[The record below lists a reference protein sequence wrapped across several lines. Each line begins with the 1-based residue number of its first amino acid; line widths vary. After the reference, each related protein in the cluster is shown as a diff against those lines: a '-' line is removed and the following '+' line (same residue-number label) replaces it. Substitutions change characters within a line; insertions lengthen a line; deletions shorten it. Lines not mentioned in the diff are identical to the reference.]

1 MVKQQ
6 LHIVKIGGNIIND
19 EGALFSFLKDFS
31 ELDSPKIL
39 VHGGGKRATEI
50 AEAMGLK
57 PKMIAGRRVTD
68 EATLEVVTMVY
79 AGLLNK
85 KITAQLQKL
94 NCYALGLSG
103 ADANCIVAHKRIVAA
118 VDYGFAGDVDT
129 INSEFIQVIL
139 QNNITPVF
147 CAITH
152 DKNGQLLNT
161 NADTIAS
168 EIAIAMSN
176 SYEVVLNYIFELKG
190 VLEDIKDENSV
201 IQHINLEK
209 YEQLIE
215 SGIITEGM
223 VPKLHNCFNALKK
236 GVQKVNIGDAS
247 LIKNTNNL
255 FTSLTIDN
263 FS

>member
-1 MVKQQ
+1 MKKSK
-6 LHIVKIGGNIIND
+6 LKIVKIGGNIIND
-19 EGALFSFLKDFS
+19 EAALISFLKDFS
-31 ELDSPKIL
+31 EMDSPKLL

-50 AEAMGLK
+50 SEAMGLQ

-85 KITAQLQKL
+85 NITAKLQKF
-94 NCYALGLSG
+94 NCNALGLTG
-103 ADANCIVAHKRIVAA
+103 VDANSILAHKRIVAD
-118 VDYGFAGDVDT
+118 VDYGFAGDVDA
-129 INSEFIQVIL
+129 INAGFITVL
-139 QNNITPVF
+139 MQNNITPVF

-176 SYEVVLNYIFELKG
+176 IFEVELNYVFELKG
-190 VLEDIKDENSV
+190 VLENIADKNSV
-201 IQHINLEK
+201 IQHIDLKK
-209 YEQLIE
+209 YEQLVKGGVI
-215 SGIITEGM
+215 SEGM
-223 VPKLHNCFNALKK
+223 IPKLHNCFNALKK

-247 LIKNTNNL
+247 LVKKYINL
-255 FTSLTIDN
+255 HTTLTIDN
-263 FS
+263 

>member
-1 MVKQQ
+1 MAKQQ

-19 EGALFSFLKDFS
+19 EVALYSFLKDFS
-31 ELDSPKIL
+31 EMDEPKIL

-50 AEAMGLK
+50 SEAMGLQ
-57 PKMIAGRRVTD
+57 PKMIAGRRITD

-94 NCYALGLSG
+94 NCNALGLSG
-103 ADANCIVAHKRIVAA
+103 ADANCILAHKRIVAE
-118 VDYGFAGDVDT
+118 VDYGFAGDVDA
-129 INSEFIQVIL
+129 INAEFITVLL
-139 QNNITPVF
+139 QNKVTPVF

-152 DKNGQLLNT
+152 DKHGQLLNT

-168 EIAIAMSN
+168 EIAVAMSDF
-176 SYEVVLNYIFELKG
+176 YDVALNYVFELKG
-190 VLEDIKDENSV
+190 VLENIADKNSV
-201 IQHINLEK
+201 IRHINLKK

-215 SGIITEGM
+215 DGVISEGM
-223 VPKLHNCFNALKK
+223 IPKLHNCFNALKK

-247 LIKNTNNL
+247 LLKNTNNL
-255 FTSLTIDN
+255 HTTLTIDK
-263 FS
+263 

>member
-1 MVKQQ
+1 MTKQQ
-6 LHIVKIGGNIIND
+6 LHIFKIGGNIIND
-19 EGALFSFLKDFS
+19 EVALASFLKDFAA
-31 ELDSPKIL
+31 LDGTKLL
-39 VHGGGKRATEI
+39 VHGGGKRANEI
-50 AEAMGLK
+50 SEAMGLQ

-94 NCYALGLSG
+94 NCNALGLSG
-103 ADANCIVAHKRIVAA
+103 ADANCILAHKRMVAE
-118 VDYGFAGDVDT
+118 VDYGFAGDVDAV
-129 INSEFIQVIL
+129 NAEFITVLL
-139 QNNITPVF
+139 QNKVTPVF

-168 EIAIAMSN
+168 EISIAMSDF
-176 SYEVVLNYIFELKG
+176 YVVALNYVFELKG
-190 VLEDIKDENSV
+190 VLSTIADKNSV
-201 IQHINLEK
+201 IPNINLIK

-215 SGIITEGM
+215 DGIISEGM
-223 VPKLHNCFNALKK
+223 IPKLHNCFNALKK

-247 LIKNTNNL
+247 LLKKTNNL
-255 FTSLTIDN
+255 HTELSIK
-263 FS
+263 